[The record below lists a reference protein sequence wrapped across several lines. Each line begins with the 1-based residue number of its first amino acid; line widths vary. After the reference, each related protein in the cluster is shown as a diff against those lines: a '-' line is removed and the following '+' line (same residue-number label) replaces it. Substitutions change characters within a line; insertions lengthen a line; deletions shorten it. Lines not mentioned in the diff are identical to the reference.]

1 MSALVPRHRMSHV
14 AAWLA
19 AEGHDLL
26 TAPASL
32 VAIALA
38 EPSGGIDDSDL
49 AGGRQHLR
57 QGPSD
62 DRVALLMI

>member
-32 VAIALA
+32 VAFALT
-38 EPSGGIDDSDL
+38 EPSGGIDDSSL
-49 AGGRQHLR
+49 ASGRTNLR
-57 QGPSD
+57 DTPSD